1 MMRVEDIQQRLQD
14 IHMEVHSL
22 DSLKDTY
29 DDVNVHI
36 IEDRITELQTEKFN
50 LQQLLDSCFDQIIG
64 L

>member
-1 MMRVEDIQQRLQD
+1 MTPEDLQQRIQD
-14 IHMEVHSL
+14 VNMEIHSL
-22 DSLKDTY
+22 DSLKDGY
-29 DDVNVHI
+29 DDVNIHV

>member
-1 MMRVEDIQQRLQD
+1 MRVEDIQQRLQD
-14 IHMEVHSL
+14 IHMEVRSL

-36 IEDRITELQTEKFN
+36 IEDRVTELQQEKFN